1 MVAITGR
8 YLELVVWIL
17 MIVQAAISAGG
28 RTGASLVAPTTV
40 TWYIRADDGGTPAQ
54 CDGKGN
60 AAYPGSGSGLH
71 CAYKALYYMATN
83 NTSSAAFSW
92 RSAPGDH
99 IKYGDTAEDTA
110 GNDIHGG
117 GIVWLP
123 CGSHSELCE
132 IGAPPNG
139 TVIEGVNSSS
149 CSDPFTS
156 ANRIKGV
163 GDGLF
168 EMLDFQGTSDI
179 TVNCIGIYS
188 PDDCSAVV
196 GAGQCAHG
204 TNNWVQHGIRFQ
216 YLNGKGPTRLTLMNM
231 FVVGMA
237 SQCMLGSGMNTSS
250 GDTTT
255 VFNVHL
261 DACGAADWDWDGGL
275 CAANA
280 CASVGNVNFTGSTV
294 NFSGC
299 VNSTSPITTEAAIL
313 PDHCAGQS
321 NGGYGDG
328 FAIGV
333 SVGNTNVTICNNS
346 FSFNIQDAIDT
357 LHANDT
363 PGNHANIVVCF
374 NITNGNGGQMLKF
387 GAADTNTGYGNNLN
401 GACAEMSLTTMAPMN
416 TWPSSYHT
424 NLNNADLCRANDQ
437 IVFALKSG
445 SVTTFIANTMT
456 GQNTVGY
463 DVGCAP
469 GITVCTIGTIIK
481 FQDNISIGFGNPL
494 NGGTFPAG
502 WFENGLSSGGNSDPL
517 GNSGSLMNHNI
528 WFHQSTGCPQS
539 SFDTPG
545 SLCGTDPQL
554 VNQGVYTIDPHLS
567 GGSPAIGAGILTF
580 VTQDLFGNP
589 FSNPPSIGAVQ

>member
-1 MVAITGR
+1 MISIIGR
-8 YLELVVWIL
+8 YLELVFWIL
-17 MIVQAAISAGG
+17 MTVQSALSGGG
-28 RTGASLVAPTTV
+28 RTGAPAHVPSSN
-40 TWYIRADDGGTPAQ
+40 TWIIRADDGGNPQQ
-54 CDGKGN
+54 CDGKAN

-71 CAYKALYYMATN
+71 CAYKALYYMATDN
-83 NTSSAAFSW
+83 LTSAPFAW
-92 RSAPGDH
+92 RNAPGDH

-110 GNDIHGG
+110 GIANGG
-117 GIVWLP
+117 GTITWLA
-123 CGSHSELCE
+123 CGTNSTQCT
-132 IGAPPNG
+132 PPPMPDG
-139 TVIEGVNSSS
+139 TVIEGVNSGS
-149 CSDPFTS
+149 CTNPFSS

-168 EMLDFQGTSDI
+168 EILDTQGTSD
-179 TVNCIGIYS
+179 VRVSCIGLYG
-188 PDDCSAVV
+188 PDDCTTVV
-196 GAGQCAHG
+196 GPGQCVSG
-204 TNNWVQHGIRFQ
+204 TNNWVQHGIRMQ
-216 YLNGKGPTRLTLMNM
+216 YQNGKGPTRLTLEDM
-231 FVVGMA
+231 FIVGMG
-237 SQCMLGSGMNTSS
+237 SQCILGSGMNTSS

-255 VFNVHL
+255 LNNVHL

-280 CASVGNVNFTGSTV
+280 CASIGNVNLIHSTV
-294 NFSGC
+294 RFAGC
-299 VNSTSPITTEAAIL
+299 VNSVFPITTEAAIK

-321 NGGYGDG
+321 TGGYGDG

-333 SVGNTNVTICNNS
+333 SVGNTNVTICNNT
-346 FSFNIQDAIDT
+346 FEYNVQDAIDT
-357 LHANDT
+357 LHANDV
-363 PGNHANIVVCF
+363 PGNHANIIVCF

-387 GAADTNTGYGNNLN
+387 GAADSNTGYGNNLN
-401 GACAEMSLTTMAPMN
+401 GACAELSLTTTAPMS
-416 TWPSSYHT
+416 TWPTSYHT
-424 NLNNADLCRANDQ
+424 NLNDADLCRASDQ
-437 IVFALKSG
+437 LVFALKNG
-445 SVTTFIANTMT
+445 STTTFIANTVT

-469 GITVCTIGTIIK
+469 GITICTIGTVIK
-481 FQDNISIGFGNPL
+481 FQDNITIAYANPL
-494 NGGTFPAG
+494 NGGTFAAG
-502 WFENGLSSGGNSDPL
+502 WFENGLSGGGNSDPL

-589 FSNPPSIGAVQ
+589 YLNPPAIGAVQ